1 MNSMLHLPRSFF
13 SESEVEFEEEEY
25 RARKSANVILW
36 ILAAFVV
43 IFLVWASLTEID
55 RTVRGMGRVVPSS
68 KLQVVSNL
76 EGGVVEQILVKQGDT
91 VKRGDIL
98 VRLSPT
104 LSTSAYGST
113 EANVNSLEAKISRL
127 QAEVRGGS
135 PSYSGVVAP
144 DQVSVEQSLHAAR
157 MAELDGLRAAGQAR
171 VIQAERSVAEARSIL
186 QSRQSNLV
194 TANRELEMLRPLAEQ
209 LIVPKMDLIKAENAA
224 QVAQNEVVAAQ
235 AAVARA
241 QSSVAEARASSA
253 QQFSDW
259 KSRAGME
266 LSQAQAELM
275 MQRQSLP
282 ALSDRVDRTA
292 IRAPMTGKVNRVLVT
307 TVGGTVTAGMP
318 IAEIVPSDDSLYV
331 EVMVRPS
338 DIGNVALGQ
347 KARVEITAYNSAV
360 FGTLDGVVTSISP
373 DAVQNDEGESFYMVE
388 VQTADTLKSPN
399 GKPLRIGSGMM
410 ANVSL
415 RGEQRSILSYLFT
428 PITRLSENAF
438 RE

>member
-1 MNSMLHLPRSFF
+1 MLQMTRSFF
-13 SESEVEFEEEEY
+13 QEDELDFEDEEL
-25 RARKSANVILW
+25 RARKSANLILW
-36 ILAAFVV
+36 ALAAFVV
-43 IFLVWASLTEID
+43 IFLLWASLTEVD
-55 RTVRGMGRVVPSS
+55 RTVRGMGRIVPSS

-91 VKRGDIL
+91 VQRGQIL

-104 LSTSAYGST
+104 MSNAQFGST
-113 EANVNSLEAKISRL
+113 EATVNALEAKIARL
-127 QAEVRGGS
+127 QAEVAGGS
-135 PSYSGVVAP
+135 PSYDGTAPSQVA
-144 DQVSVEQSLHAAR
+144 VERSLHSAR
-157 MAELDGLRAAGQAR
+157 MAELTGLRAAGQAR
-171 VIQAERSVAEARSIL
+171 VVQAERSVNEARSIL
-186 QSRQSNLV
+186 EARQSNLV
-194 TANRELEMLRPLAEQ
+194 TARRELEMLRPLAEQ

-224 QVAQNEVVAAQ
+224 QVAQNEVSAAQ

-241 QSSVAEARASSA
+241 QSSVAEARASTA

-266 LSQAQAELM
+266 LSQAQAELS

-292 IRAPMTGKVNRVLVT
+292 IRAPMSGKVNRVLVT
-307 TVGGTVTAGMP
+307 TVGGSVNAGMP
-318 IAEIVPSDDSLYV
+318 VAEIVPSDDTLYV

-338 DIGNVALGQ
+338 DIGNVGLGQ

-360 FGTLDGVVTSISP
+360 FGSMDGVVTSISP
-373 DAVQNDEGESFYMVE
+373 DAVQNEDGESFYTVE
-388 VQTADTLKSPN
+388 VQTDQTLKSPD
-399 GKPLRIGSGMM
+399 GKPLRIGPGMM

-415 RGEQRSILSYLFT
+415 RGESRSILSYLFT